1 MINAQQL
8 TVTPHQAEEWLKVN
22 TDNRQVRGWWVKSL
36 ATMIQRGEWITTHQG
51 VAFAQS
57 GKLIDGQHR
66 LMAIAESG
74 ISVDVMVFT
83 NVPDKAFMVL
93 DAGIKRSVPDLTGLP
108 SRCSEVARLAT
119 TIVLPGSS
127 TGGKTSSQFI
137 LEVANCGIFEL
148 HEKLMNRCPTSIK
161 YFSSA
166 PVRLAAIL
174 LVMDGKS
181 ESYVYDVYANLV
193 YQDFDSLPGIAKSLI
208 RQVTGGTVAA
218 AHSMDTLG
226 RAFKALSPDY
236 RSQSLLK
243 LSDPEKN
250 AAISYAKSIIITA
263 LEAANKLKNN
273 NFDSNKQS

>member
-1 MINAQQL
+1 MINAKQIS
-8 TVTPHQAEEWLKVN
+8 VSPGQAEEWLKLN
-22 TDNRQVRGWWVKSL
+22 TANRRVRGWWVKSL
-36 ATMIQRGEWITTHQG
+36 ATMIKRGEWITTHQG

-57 GKLIDGQHR
+57 GKLLDGQHR

-119 TIVLPGSS
+119 AIALPGSA
-127 TGGKTSSQFI
+127 TGKMSSQFI
-137 LEVANCGIFEL
+137 LEVANCGILEL

-161 YFSSA
+161 YFSCA

-174 LVMDGKS
+174 LVMDGKN

-193 YQDFDSLPGIAKSLI
+193 YQDFDALPGIAKSLI

-218 AHSMDTLG
+218 INSSDTLG
-226 RAFKALSPDY
+226 RALKALSPDY
-236 RSQSLLK
+236 GSQTLLK
-243 LSDPEKN
+243 LSDAEKV
-250 AAISYAKSIIITA
+250 AATVYARSIIISA
-263 LEAANKLKNN
+263 LEASNKLKNN
-273 NFDSNKQS
+273 DFDSNKQS